1 MHSQQQPEENE
12 MLAGA
17 QTFGGNQMRNWL
29 YDAATSKWNTPEI
42 ASCKTRLKGCIKEWR
57 QALLQLMEYQESGY
71 ATRAKVGNDS
81 SGN

>member
-1 MHSQQQPEENE
+1 MRFQLELLLILQLVEMHNQQQTEENV

-42 ASCKTRLKGCIKEWR
+42 A
-57 QALLQLMEYQESGY
+57 M
-71 ATRAKVGNDS
+71 
-81 SGN
+81 